1 MTSVET
7 LNTEWA
13 LAWMKGCTEQAH
25 EHREELIE
33 LDRVIGD
40 NDHGENVD
48 RGFRAVVEKL
58 ETDAPASIV
67 DVLKLTAKTLMST
80 VGGASGPLLGTAFLR
95 AVKSVGGEALDGAGA
110 AALIEAALEG
120 ITTRGKAQEGE
131 KTMVDAWAPAARAAR
146 EQADAGAG
154 VADVLHAAAE
164 AAAEGAEATIPL
176 VATKGRASYLGERSA
191 GHKDPG
197 AASTALF
204 IAAAADA
211 ASAKRRAR
219 AWQNRKW
226 AWS

>member
-204 IAAAADA
+204 IAEAADA

-226 AWS
+226 SWS

>member
-131 KTMVDAWAPAARAAR
+131 KTMVDAWAPEARAAR

-226 AWS
+226 SWS

>member
-1 MTSVET
+1 MTSAEP

-13 LAWMKGCTEQAH
+13 LAWMKGCAEQAH
-25 EHREELIE
+25 AHREELIE

-40 NDHGENVD
+40 SDHGENVD

-58 ETDAPASIV
+58 EADAPASIV

-95 AVKSVGGEALDGAGA
+95 AAKSVGGEALDGAGA

-146 EQADAGAG
+146 EQADSGAGA
-154 VADVLHAAAE
+154 ADVLRAAAD

-204 IAAAADA
+204 IAAAAA
-211 ASAKRRAR
+211 AAAAAVKEG
-219 AWQNRKW
+219 
-226 AWS
+226 

>member
-226 AWS
+226 SWS

>member
-58 ETDAPASIV
+58 DTDAPASIV

-226 AWS
+226 SWS

>member
-131 KTMVDAWAPAARAAR
+131 KTKVDAWAPAARAAR

-226 AWS
+226 SWS

>member
-1 MTSVET
+1 
-7 LNTEWA
+7 
-13 LAWMKGCTEQAH
+13 MKGCTEQAH

>member
-1 MTSVET
+1 
-7 LNTEWA
+7 
-13 LAWMKGCTEQAH
+13 MKGCTEQAH

-226 AWS
+226 SWS